1 MLLLIPHLFPP
12 ARLLDIA
19 AQDLRL
25 PALETLLARGSIQA
39 CPDAGLEAA
48 LCMALGIERQQ
59 DWPLAP
65 ITLEADG
72 GVAGDAYWLR
82 ADPVH
87 LQVMRDRI
95 VLANSADLNVS
106 RREAD
111 ALAAA
116 IGSHFGEALSPI
128 PHHPQR
134 WVVSFPQAPDLTTTP
149 LSVAIGRAIEPLMPQ
164 GDDAPHFRS
173 LLNELQMLL
182 FEHPVNQAR
191 EARGELPINSL
202 WLWGGGQQR
211 SAPKSGLSIY
221 TRDIEASA
229 LAAFCGAAVHPLP
242 AQPDKTL
249 LKTEAIGVLDEL
261 TRAGQCGDAFGW
273 RESIRSLEA
282 NWFVPLLDAI
292 GSIGPP
298 GLHLVDPVNGKTLH
312 VKRSDAWKI
321 WRRQKSLSSA
331 LDSIQAT
338 G

>member
-12 ARLLDIA
+12 SRLLDIA

-25 PALETLLARGSIQA
+25 PALETLLARGRPQTCS
-39 CPDAGLEAA
+39 DEGLEAA
-48 LCMALGIERQQ
+48 LCLALGIERQQ

-72 GVAGDAYWLR
+72 GVAGNAYWLR

-95 VLANSADLNVS
+95 VLADSAELNVS
-106 RREAD
+106 RQEAD

-134 WVVSFPQAPDLTTTP
+134 WVVSFPQAPDLSTTP
-149 LSVAIGRAIEPLMPQ
+149 LSVAMGRAIEPLMPQ

-182 FEHPVNQAR
+182 FAHPVNQAR

-202 WLWGGGQQR
+202 WLWGGGHKR
-211 SAPKSGLSIY
+211 SAPKSGLSLY
-221 TRDIEASA
+221 TRDIEVSA
-229 LAAFCGAAVHPLP
+229 LATFCRAAVHPLP

-249 LKTEAIGVLDEL
+249 LQAEAIVILDQL
-261 TRAGQCGDAFGW
+261 THAGQCGDAFGW
-273 RESIRSLEA
+273 RELIRSLEA

-292 GSIGPP
+292 RSIGPQ
-298 GLHLVDPVNGKTLH
+298 GLRLVDPVNGKSLQLQRT
-312 VKRSDAWKI
+312 DAWKI
-321 WRRQKSLSSA
+321 WRRRQSLSSA
-331 LDSIQAT
+331 LGSIQAAN
-338 G
+338 